1 MKGVS
6 FLDVPLNLE
15 TGKYQ
20 PDSKADNNPLYINIL
35 SNYPPSIIKN
45 FRGNISKELILYQQ
59 MKELLISLTIY
70 NNALAES
77 GFKHKIKFQKQ
88 LNTPTVTNNTENRKK
103 NTILFNP
110 PN

>member
-77 GFKHKIKFQKQ
+77 GFKHKITFQKQ